1 VPEEIQRAARE
12 MGKKAYQERLKQ
24 IRMDPV
30 DAELYQKFSSSVQKQ
45 VLNSDFFLNTKLLL
59 IIFMCTG
66 NGPKSYFEQHTSKR
80 QRATMDQASDIRR
93 FRRF

>member
-1 VPEEIQRAARE
+1 MPEEIQRAARE

-45 VLNSDFFLNTKLLL
+45 VRNFICFNMKFWL
-59 IIFMCTG
+59 II
-66 NGPKSYFEQHTSKR
+66 
-80 QRATMDQASDIRR
+80 
-93 FRRF
+93 